1 MHIHSSRD
9 WTKTTKNRLNQARG
23 ERMIPTHARTYV
35 CVLILA
41 TRVRVLV
48 CAMAR
53 RFYNEHLHYPDPFS
67 AASKST
73 RHRQLKKRK
82 LSVENTEEPSRPDH
96 TDTLLL
102 GTTVLSP
109 LDFAENLE
117 ASDVDVSDNEATE
130 GHHEQFSAENELHN
144 AVEEDYG
151 EFCADNNDDL
161 PDEERF
167 TAEDQSSLSSSEAM
181 VFQNCPLTV
190 TSSLLLIKKYQM
202 RHKLT
207 QEALSDLLQLM
218 RLHFP
223 TPNLLPSSLY
233 LFNKQLPVL
242 ANPLEYTYFCSRCLQ
257 ELPSKDESTCSNS
270 ACGYSLSGPGAI
282 SSFIEV
288 PLEPQLVTLLQSM
301 YVLLCSVSVSYMF
314 ALRKGHVFYY

>member
-1 MHIHSSRD
+1 MCVF
-9 WTKTTKNRLNQARG
+9 G
-23 ERMIPTHARTYV
+23 V
-35 CVLILA
+35 CV
-41 TRVRVLV
+41 R
-48 CAMAR
+48 AMAR

-73 RHRQLKKRK
+73 RHRELKRRK
-82 LSVENTEEPSRPDH
+82 LSVENTEEPSRPEH
-96 TDTLLL
+96 TDTLE
-102 GTTVLSP
+102 TAVLSP
-109 LDFAENLE
+109 LDFTENLE
-117 ASDVDVSDNEATE
+117 ASDVDVSDIEDTE
-130 GHHEQFSAENELHN
+130 GHHEQFSAENDELHD

-151 EFCADNNDDL
+151 EQFCADNNDDL
-161 PDEERF
+161 PDEVRF
-167 TAEDQSSLSSSEAM
+167 TAEEQSFLSSSQAM

-233 LFNKQLPVL
+233 LFNKELPVL
-242 ANPLEYTYFCSRCLQ
+242 GNPLEYTYFCSRCLQ

-301 YVLLCSVSVSYMF
+301 YVC
-314 ALRKGHVFYY
+314 